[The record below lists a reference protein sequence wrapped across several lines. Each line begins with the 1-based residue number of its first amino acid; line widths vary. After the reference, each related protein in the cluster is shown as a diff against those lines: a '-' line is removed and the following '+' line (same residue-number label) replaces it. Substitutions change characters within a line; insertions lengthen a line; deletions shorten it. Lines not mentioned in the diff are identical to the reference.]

1 MYKPTLAMAQAAE
14 RGLRLRAESPPS
26 RRGGTRV
33 GLARAR
39 QFAKQETVSLD
50 VVRRTYSFLR
60 RAAVYYQPGEN
71 TPGTQ
76 AYLFWGGPAG
86 LTWSRRILRQ
96 EGLL

>member
-1 MYKPTLAMAQAAE
+1 MYKPTQAMSEAAQ

-33 GLARAR
+33 GLARAQ
-39 QFAKQETVSLD
+39 QFAKREPVSLD

-86 LTWSRRILRQ
+86 LTWSRSILRR
-96 EGLL
+96 EGLV